1 MAVPVFRPT
10 VKRKDMGSVLS
21 CIVSDK
27 IGPGEISRDLASR
40 ACHLLGHAGG
50 VSLANRYL
58 AVSVAL
64 DALGLQ
70 AGDSVILS
78 ALAPALWLRV
88 IQDKGMVPLVAD
100 VEMESGSMDPA
111 QAAAL
116 VQKGAKAILVPHT
129 VGIVADVEALKTH
142 GLPVLE
148 DASQALGGKIGEA
161 ACGSAAD
168 ICLLSLDPESIITCG
183 GGALVLGRSRQVA
196 AALKRVQESSPLYS
210 PLADMNAA
218 LGIAQ
223 LAALESFVTVRREV
237 AAAYAQALL
246 KSRHASLV
254 QKVDAENVLSSFPV
268 TLNDGMKEVR
278 HYALKKNVDTVPA
291 FADTVAALEPSFAG
305 PESPTLAGLE
315 AQAPAQNENPP
326 PAAQNQPSA
335 MTTGPAVAVHNPPA
349 AVHCP
354 NARSLVLRCLLFPL
368 YPMLGKR
375 DVEAVCRVLSTLP

>member
-40 ACHLLGHAGG
+40 ACHLLGHSGG
-50 VSLANRYL
+50 VSLANSYL
-58 AVSVAL
+58 AISVAL
-64 DALGLQ
+64 EALGL
-70 AGDSVILS
+70 AASDAVIVS

-88 IQDKGMVPLVAD
+88 IQDKGLVPLVAD
-100 VEMESGSMDPA
+100 VEADTASIDPA
-111 QAAAL
+111 QAASL

-129 VGIVADVEALKTH
+129 MGIAADIEALKVH
-142 GLPVLE
+142 GLPILE
-148 DASQALGGKIGEA
+148 DASQALGGKVGEA
-161 ACGSAAD
+161 LCGGAAD

-183 GGALVLGRSRQVA
+183 GGALVLGRSRQTA
-196 AALKRVQESSPLYS
+196 SALKRIQESSPLYS

-223 LAALESFVTVRREV
+223 LAALESFVAVRREV

-246 KSRHASLV
+246 KSRHTSLV
-254 QKVDAENVLSSFPV
+254 QKVEAENVLSSFPV
-268 TLNDGMKEVR
+268 TLNNGMKDVR
-278 HYALKKNVDTVPA
+278 QYALKKNVDSVPA
-291 FADTVAALEPSFAG
+291 FAETIAALEQTSAAPDVPS
-305 PESPTLAGLE
+305 LA
-315 AQAPAQNENPP
+315 APGIAHAAAADNPPLAAHENLP
-326 PAAQNQPSA
+326 PAAD
-335 MTTGPAVAVHNPPA
+335 NPPLA
-349 AVHCP
+349 SHCP

>member
-1 MAVPVFRPT
+1 

-50 VSLANRYL
+50 VSLANGYL

-64 DALGLQ
+64 EALGL
-70 AGDSVILS
+70 AASDAVIVS

-88 IQDKGMVPLVAD
+88 IRDKGMVPLVAD
-100 VEMESGSMDPA
+100 VEAESASIDPA
-111 QAAAL
+111 QAASL
-116 VQKGAKAILVPHT
+116 VQKGAKAIMVPHT
-129 VGIVADVEALKTH
+129 MGIVANIEALKSL
-142 GLPVLE
+142 GLPVME

-161 ACGSAAD
+161 ACGGAAD

-183 GGALVLGRSRQVA
+183 GGALVLGRSRQA
-196 AALKRVQESSPLYS
+196 ALALKRIQESSPLYS

-223 LAALESFVTVRREV
+223 LAALESFVAVRREV

-254 QKVDAENVLSSFPV
+254 QKIDAENVLSSFPV
-268 TLNDGMKEVR
+268 TLADGMKDVR
-278 HYALKKNVDTVPA
+278 QYALKKNVETVPA
-291 FADTVAALEPSFAG
+291 FADTIAALEQSEAA
-305 PESPTLAGLE
+305 PENSPLAGAE
-315 AQAPAQNENPP
+315 NVPAAAPGTAPLDSPGNPSSAVPAVPENPP
-326 PAAQNQPSA
+326 
-335 MTTGPAVAVHNPPA
+335 AVA
-349 AVHCP
+349 HCP

>member
-27 IGPGEISRDLASR
+27 IGPGEISRDLTLR

-50 VSLANRYL
+50 VSLANGYL

-64 DALGLQ
+64 EALGL
-70 AGDSVILS
+70 AASDAVIVS

-88 IQDKGMVPLVAD
+88 IRDKGMVPLVAD
-100 VEMESGSMDPA
+100 VEAESASIDPA
-111 QAAAL
+111 QAASL
-116 VQKGAKAILVPHT
+116 VQKGAKAIMVPHT
-129 VGIVADVEALKTH
+129 MGIVANIEALKSL
-142 GLPVLE
+142 GLPVME

-161 ACGSAAD
+161 ACGGTAD

-183 GGALVLGRSRQVA
+183 GGALVLGRSRQA
-196 AALKRVQESSPLYS
+196 ALALKRIQESSPLYS

-223 LAALESFVTVRREV
+223 LGALESFVAVRREV

-246 KSRHASLV
+246 KSRHVSLV
-254 QKVDAENVLSSFPV
+254 QKIDAENVLSSFPV
-268 TLNDGMKEVR
+268 TLADGMKDVR
-278 HYALKKNVDTVPA
+278 HYALKKNVETAPA
-291 FADTVAALEPSFAG
+291 FADTIAALEQSGVP
-305 PESPTLAGLE
+305 PENSPLAGAE
-315 AQAPAQNENPP
+315 NVPAAAPGTAPLDSPGNPSSAVPAVPENPH
-326 PAAQNQPSA
+326 
-335 MTTGPAVAVHNPPA
+335 AVA
-349 AVHCP
+349 HCP